1 MHLKLLLLGQLKS
14 RFAGFFAFLF
24 LLSCQPQV
32 SQQDMLMLQAKTEP
46 AAAMQLANQRLA
58 DSRLEEA
65 LHWFQQGAVLG
76 DALALQHA
84 LQLQQ
89 RLQGRLGTAY
99 WLAEQLASGT
109 VSQAKILPAQAAE
122 LGLWQGNQPKVA
134 GFRHSAACQLT
145 LQPVI
150 SQQAGADTWQ
160 LLLRSWQQDTQLSQ
174 LPVCFL
180 PLLTLDSTEL
190 NCTEQAGALIRCDY
204 SALQAAVA
212 SGEFSQLL
220 VIAGRGNAS
229 YNNGILQLPD
239 NASLALLRHEFMHVV
254 GFIDEY
260 RLPAAAAEALCF
272 EGAVYPNLVIGA
284 SAAHYLQR
292 WPKVAGTEVEL
303 TAVDSCAATGHQA
316 YRVVAKANSMRF
328 YELTLP
334 ELYLQLAL
342 EVLKQPEQLMPV
354 QYYFAYLARQQ
365 QDWQQWQHFM
375 QQAALWGYPDA
386 QQALAL

>member
-1 MHLKLLLLGQLKS
+1 MRLNLHVLHKLKS
-14 RFAGFFAFLF
+14 RFAGFFAFLL
-24 LLSCQPQV
+24 LLSCQPPL
-32 SQQDMLMLQAKTEP
+32 SQQELLMQQAKSEP

-58 DSRLEEA
+58 DSRLDEA
-65 LHWFQQGAVLG
+65 LHWFQQGAMLG

-89 RLQGRLGTAY
+89 RLQGRLATAH
-99 WLAEQLASGT
+99 WLTQQLATGV
-109 VSQAKILPAQAAE
+109 VSQRELLPALGAE
-122 LGLWQGNQPKVA
+122 LGLWQGNQPKIDGFTHGA
-134 GFRHSAACQLT
+134 GCQLR

-150 SQQAGADTWQ
+150 SQQAGADTWRQ
-160 LLLRSWQQDTQLSQ
+160 LQQGWQQDTQLSQ

-180 PLLTLDSTEL
+180 PLLTFDSTQL
-190 NCTEQAGALIRCDY
+190 NCSEQAGELIRCDY
-204 SALQAAVA
+204 NALQASVA

-239 NASLALLRHEFMHVV
+239 NASLALLRHEFMHVL

-260 RLPAAAAEALCF
+260 QLPQQTAEALCF
-272 EGAVYPNLVIGA
+272 DGAVYPNLLVGSRA
-284 SAAHYLQR
+284 EHYAQR
-292 WPKVAGTEVEL
+292 WTVPVSQLQL
-303 TAVDSCAATGHQA
+303 TPVDSCTAAGQQA

-328 YELTLP
+328 YELALP
-334 ELYLQLAL
+334 ELYLQVAL
-342 EVLKQPEQLMPV
+342 QILQHPERLMPV

-375 QQAALWGYPDA
+375 QQAAIWGYPDA

>member
-1 MHLKLLLLGQLKS
+1 MNRKPYASQQLKS
-14 RFAGFFAFLF
+14 RFAGFFAFLL
-24 LLSCQPQV
+24 LLSCQPQL
-32 SQQDMLMLQAKTEP
+32 SQQDALMQQAKTEP

-58 DSRLEEA
+58 DSRFDEA
-65 LHWFQQGAVLG
+65 LHWFQQGAMLG
-76 DALALQHA
+76 DGLALQHA

-89 RLQGRLGTAY
+89 RLQGRLATVH
-99 WLAEQLASGT
+99 WLTQQLATGV
-109 VSQAKILPAQAAE
+109 VSQRELLPAQGAE
-122 LGLWQGNQPKVA
+122 LGLWQGNQPKID
-134 GFRHSAACQLT
+134 GFTHGTGCQLT

-160 LLLRSWQQDTQLSQ
+160 QLLQRWQQDTQLSQ

-180 PLLTLDSTEL
+180 PLLTFDSTQL
-190 NCTEQAGALIRCDY
+190 NCSEQAGELIRCDY
-204 SALQAAVA
+204 SALQATVA
-212 SGEFSQLL
+212 TGEFSQLL

-239 NASLALLRHEFMHVV
+239 NASLALLRHEFMHVL

-260 RLPAAAAEALCF
+260 QLPAHTAEALCID
-272 EGAVYPNLVIGA
+272 GAVYPNLLIGA
-284 SAAHYLQR
+284 SAEHYVKH
-292 WPKVAGTEVEL
+292 WPTVSMADVAL
-303 TAVDSCAATGHQA
+303 TAVDSCAATGIQA

-328 YELTLP
+328 YELPLP
-334 ELYLQLAL
+334 ALYLQVAL
-342 EVLKQPEQLMPV
+342 QVLQQPEQLMPV